1 MKTLRNQDTE
11 AEIKT
16 IQTLAVKY
24 DEKPE
29 DILSTMGKR
38 VFQVIKDHS
47 NGAVQKMV
55 KDPTSFVLQ
64 NILPRS

>member
-1 MKTLRNQDTE
+1 MKTLQDQDTE

-16 IQTLAVKY
+16 IQTRAVKC

-29 DILSTMGKR
+29 DILSVMEKG

-55 KDPTSFVLQ
+55 KESNQLLPQ